1 MLTRISD
8 LSSTLLTQR
17 YARLNALNL
26 NRSLNRLATGR
37 QINRASD
44 NPAGLIASEQLRSTI
59 ASLEAESRSLERT
72 DYVAATADAALAGVS
87 DLLNDANGLAVA
99 NANDAGLSDAEKQA
113 NQMQIDS
120 ILSSVDRIAGTTSFG
135 GTKLLDGSASL
146 TAVNKSLPIDGV
158 ATSDIGNV
166 TIDGQARSLAEVR
179 TGGAISTLTDPV
191 GAQQSIEAAIAQ
203 VSTLRGKIG
212 AFEKNTIG
220 ARRASIDSAAVELKQ
235 AESIIADTDYA
246 SEVSQMVRS
255 RLLQFASLG
264 SLKKAN
270 KMRGMILNLL
280 A

>member
-1 MLTRISD
+1 
-8 LSSTLLTQR
+8 
-17 YARLNALNL
+17 
-26 NRSLNRLATGR
+26 
-37 QINRASD
+37 
-44 NPAGLIASEQLRSTI
+44 
-59 ASLEAESRSLERT
+59 
-72 DYVAATADAALAGVS
+72 
-87 DLLNDANGLAVA
+87 
-99 NANDAGLSDAEKQA
+99 
-113 NQMQIDS
+113 
-120 ILSSVDRIAGTTSFG
+120 
-135 GTKLLDGSASL
+135 
-146 TAVNKSLPIDGV
+146 
-158 ATSDIGNV
+158 
-166 TIDGQARSLAEVR
+166 
-179 TGGAISTLTDPV
+179 
-191 GAQQSIEAAIAQ
+191 

>member
-1 MLTRISD
+1 MVTRISD

-26 NRSLNRLATGR
+26 NHSLNRLATGR
-37 QINRASD
+37 RINRASD

-72 DYVAATADAALAGVS
+72 DYVASTADAALAGVS

-120 ILSSVDRIAGTTSFG
+120 ILSSVDRIAGSTSFG
-135 GTKLLDGSASL
+135 GSKLLDGTATLSA
-146 TAVNKSLPIDGV
+146 ANKSLPIDSV
-158 ATSDIGNV
+158 ATDDIGDVNV
-166 TIDGQARSLAEVR
+166 DGHARTLADVR
-179 TGGAISTLTDPV
+179 TGGAISALTDPE
-191 GAQQSIEAAIAQ
+191 GAQQSIQSAIAQ
-203 VSTLRGKIG
+203 VSALRGKIG

-220 ARRASIDSAAVELKQ
+220 TRRASIDSAVVELKQ

-270 KMRGMILNLL
+270 KMRGMILNVLG
-280 A
+280 